1 MRQFATC
8 LVLALAAIASVAPA
22 SAQSYV
28 YAVHGIPGANGF
40 PVDIAVDG
48 NCAVTGFTFGTV
60 GGPLSLSPGAHTVDI
75 YVADTLNPCSGSAA
89 LSATPAL
96 ANGKTYALIAHL
108 TEAGA
113 PNLSGVELDLS
124 RPAPGK
130 GRFILHHTAAAPAV
144 DVRVFRGD
152 GKGKSPS
159 VSVPGFTNLADGGAQ
174 VPAEFNAGEWNATL
188 SLGGNVVFGPTTLN
202 LKPRTVQLIF
212 AVGVFP
218 DTFQYIVKEIQAN

>member
-1 MRQFATC
+1 VRQFVTC
-8 LVLALAAIASVAPA
+8 LVFALAVLASVAPA

-48 NCAVTGFTFGTV
+48 ACVVKGFTFGTV
-60 GGPLSLSPGAHTVDI
+60 GGPLSLNPGNHIVYI
-75 YVADTLNPCSGSAA
+75 YAADTLNPCSGSPA
-89 LSATPAL
+89 LSTAPSL
-96 ANGKTYALIAHL
+96 SNGKTYALVAHL
-108 TEAGA
+108 TTASEPA
-113 PNLSGVELDLS
+113 LSGFELDLS

-152 GKGKSPS
+152 GKGQSPS
-159 VSVPGFTNLADGGAQ
+159 VSVPGFANGDQ

-188 SLGGNVVFGPTTLN
+188 AVGGTVVFGPTTLT
-202 LKPRTVQLIF
+202 LQPKTVQAIF

-218 DTFQYIVKEIQAN
+218 DSFQYIVKQIQVK